1 MTAYGNLLKSL
12 IDFSDSKLSFL
23 SEKIGY
29 DVSYISKW
37 CTQDKL
43 PTAKAVPQINHGL
56 ADCFMQEII
65 SQDHL
70 KEFSRTFSIQVSKE
84 SLNHVIYNL
93 LEEAY
98 RISCQDRSEHS
109 SIKFLSTNKEL
120 FNFFSR
126 TFPKILESYREPLEI
141 FCTLEI
147 CSFIRGHLDLF
158 PDNLNSSFDIHV
170 KMALDTEALI
180 NDKDDYLKELYYFI
194 NSHSYIHL
202 DFYDDIPTHAMNAII
217 VKNHLAIMCV
227 LNETQK
233 ILAATII
240 NDRIKANEMLRHVL
254 PSFKSQNPLLKS
266 FGVNDFCRNNYH
278 VNFYTKDSFRIF
290 LAKGFEFFL
299 PEACWESILQ
309 MTLRQN
315 KGAFALINRIRVA
328 WEEVFEKGS
337 IEFYL
342 LRSSLSQYIEN
353 GEIIFACIFYTLT
366 PEERKLHIQ
375 NTLNILKKNPNIH
388 FYVIDDEF
396 TPTFPRNLQTSI
408 YCNDKELFLKNTG
421 LSHENGGPMYYT
433 ILSRPVQKRID
444 EFFDM
449 IKSKPYCYAF
459 NADDVQILYK
469 KYQTLIERMINLN

>member
-1 MTAYGNLLKSL
+1 MG
-12 IDFSDSKLSFL
+12 I
-23 SEKIGY
+23 
-29 DVSYISKW
+29 
-37 CTQDKL
+37 
-43 PTAKAVPQINHGL
+43 
-56 ADCFMQEII
+56 
-65 SQDHL
+65 
-70 KEFSRTFSIQVSKE
+70 
-84 SLNHVIYNL
+84 
-93 LEEAY
+93 
-98 RISCQDRSEHS
+98 HS
-109 SIKFLSTNKEL
+109 SN
-120 FNFFSR
+120 
-126 TFPKILESYREPLEI
+126 
-141 FCTLEI
+141 
-147 CSFIRGHLDLF
+147 D
-158 PDNLNSSFDIHV
+158 SSAKTRVLCFDH
-170 KMALDTEALI
+170 
-180 NDKDDYLKELYYFI
+180 
-194 NSHSYIHL
+194 
-202 DFYDDIPTHAMNAII
+202 
-217 VKNHLAIMCV
+217 
-227 LNETQK
+227 
-233 ILAATII
+233 
-240 NDRIKANEMLRHVL
+240 
-254 PSFKSQNPLLKS
+254 
-266 FGVNDFCRNNYH
+266 
-278 VNFYTKDSFRIF
+278 
-290 LAKGFEFFL
+290 
-299 PEACWESILQ
+299 
-309 MTLRQN
+309 
-315 KGAFALINRIRVA
+315 RIRVA